1 MVINIVDAK
10 YQTATLV
17 ALAHEVRLGIVTL
30 LASRPHTATEIHDA
44 CDIAAPAV
52 SRHLRVL
59 REAGII
65 EERRPDDDR
74 RVRIYTLRTEPIDE
88 LASRLAELSRG
99 WQAQLDSFKDFVA
112 LRTERARDPA

>member
-1 MVINIVDAK
+1 MMISIVSAK
-10 YQTATLV
+10 NQAETLT
-17 ALAHEVRLGIVTL
+17 ALAHEVRLGIVTM

-74 RVRIYTLRTEPIDE
+74 RVRIYTLRTEPIAEAASLLDE
-88 LASRLAELSRG
+88 LTRG

-112 LRTERARDPA
+112 LRTQQAKDPA

>member
-1 MVINIVDAK
+1 MISTTPVNNYVD
-10 YQTATLV
+10 TLA
-17 ALAHEVRLGIVTL
+17 ALAHETRARIVAM

-74 RVRIYTLRTEPIDE
+74 RVRIYTLNTEPIAE
-88 LASRLAELSRG
+88 LAAWLDELSRG

-112 LRTERARDPA
+112 LRSERAKDPA

>member
-1 MVINIVDAK
+1 VISIVSAK
-10 YQTATLV
+10 HQADTLA
-17 ALAHEVRLGIVTL
+17 ALAHEVRLGIVTM

-59 REAGII
+59 REAGVI

-74 RVRIYTLRTEPIDE
+74 RVRIYTLRTEAIGE
-88 LASRLAELSRG
+88 LASRLDELTRG
-99 WQAQLDSFKDFVA
+99 WQAQLDSFEDFVA
-112 LRTERARDPA
+112 FRTGRAKGPT

>member
-1 MVINIVDAK
+1 VISIVSTKHQAE
-10 YQTATLV
+10 TLA
-17 ALAHEVRLGIVTL
+17 ALAHEVRLGIVTM
-30 LASRPHTATEIHDA
+30 LASRPHTATEIHEA

-59 REAGII
+59 REAGVI

-74 RVRIYTLRTEPIDE
+74 RVRIYMLRTEPIGE
-88 LASRLAELSRG
+88 LASRLDELTRG

-112 LRTERARDPA
+112 LRTERAKDPA